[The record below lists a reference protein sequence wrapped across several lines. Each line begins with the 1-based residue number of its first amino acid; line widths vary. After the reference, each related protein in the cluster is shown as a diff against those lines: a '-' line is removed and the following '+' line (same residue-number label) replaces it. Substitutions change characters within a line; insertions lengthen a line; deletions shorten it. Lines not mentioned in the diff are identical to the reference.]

1 MSANPPLPPLSL
13 AESGPPAAM
22 PALLE
27 SIPQKRG
34 LAGIAQRHPS
44 LLIGGLLLLM
54 MVLLAVFAPWLGTVD
69 PTAIAPSQRIRAPS
83 AANWFGTDMLGRD
96 IYSRVLYGAR
106 VSLTVGF
113 SVAALSTI
121 LGLVVGVVSGYS
133 RWADNII
140 MRINDGLMAI
150 PSILL
155 AISLMALT
163 RASMTNVVIAVTVA
177 ELPRAA
183 RLVRGVVLSAREQP
197 YVDAAI
203 TAGTR
208 LPRIVWKHILPN
220 TLAPLAVQAS
230 YVCASAMLIEA
241 SLSFIGVGTPPITPS
256 WGNIMSDG
264 RSLWQVKP
272 FVVFIPAIFLSLT
285 VLAVNMLGDGLRD
298 ALDPRMATRN

>member
-1 MSANPPLPPLSL
+1 MSALPISLTPQPARPPL
-13 AESGPPAAM
+13 
-22 PALLE
+22 LL
-27 SIPQKRG
+27 PVRQRRG

-44 LLIGGLLLLM
+44 LLLGATLLLLI
-54 MVLLAVFAPWLGTVD
+54 VLLAVFAPWLGTVD

-83 AANWFGTDMLGRD
+83 AAHWFGTDMLGRD

-113 SVAALSTI
+113 SVAALSTV
-121 LGLVVGVVSGYS
+121 LGLFIGVLSGYS
-133 RWADNII
+133 RWADNLI

-163 RASMTNVVIAVTVA
+163 RASMSNVVIAVTVA

-183 RLVRGVVLSAREQP
+183 RLVRGVVLGAREQP

-203 TAGTR
+203 TAGTP
-208 LPRIVWKHILPN
+208 LPRLIWKHILPN

-272 FVVFIPAIFLSLT
+272 FVVFIPAVFLSAT

-298 ALDPRMATRN
+298 AFDPRMNNRR